1 MKRFVIYFLS
11 LFTAVA
17 ILAVVVD
24 QLNVWLIR
32 SSSGNTAYK
41 MERLYTN
48 PEPDEIAIVGSSR
61 ACENFVPSIISP
73 RCFNYGVGG
82 MTMDEI
88 ISILEVLQRRQSTSP
103 VIVNLDPWGCFG
115 TGSVVANYRLAPQ
128 SGRLKFLD
136 RIPGIRF
143 FGGLRSNL
151 VDLLNDRRSVST
163 VIDHG
168 AKLLKTSRAPE
179 EWKTINAKIGG
190 KRFIGDP
197 ESERH
202 FIQVLSSFA
211 PRRVYLVICPCS
223 SVWKSKFIGQK
234 ELSVLL
240 ARVRGLQNTVVLDYY
255 GSSDFSDNDFMD
267 PTHFNISGARRFSN
281 ILKKDIQLP

>member
-11 LFTAVA
+11 LFAAVA
-17 ILAVVVD
+17 ILAVAVD

-48 PEPDEIAIVGSSR
+48 PDSDEIAIVGSSR
-61 ACENFVPSIISP
+61 ACGNFVPSIISP
-73 RCFNYGVGG
+73 RCFNYGVSG

-88 ISILEVLQRRQSTSP
+88 TSVLEVLQRRKSTSP

-115 TGSVVANYRLAPQ
+115 TGSVIADYRLAPQ

-143 FGGLRSNL
+143 FGRLRSNL
-151 VDLLNDRRSVST
+151 VDLLNDRKSVSI

-168 AKLLKTSRAPE
+168 AKLLKTSRTPD

-190 KRFIGDP
+190 ARFIGDP

-202 FIQVLSSFA
+202 FIQVLASFA
-211 PRRVYLVICPCS
+211 PRKVYLVICPCS
-223 SVWKSKFIGQK
+223 SGWMSKFRGQ
-234 ELSVLL
+234 EGLSALL
-240 ARVRGLQNTVVLDYY
+240 ARVRVLQNIVVLDYY
-255 GSSDFSDNDFMD
+255 GSADFSDSDFTD
-267 PTHFNISGARRFSN
+267 PAHFNISGARRFSN